1 MLTTNYSSL
10 FFASSCRSF
19 IRKLSAVFLI
29 VLGLLIAG
37 GACANVI
44 QGIDISRVD
53 DHAQIVIRFETEI
66 QYLRHAPEREAKDLR
81 VFFKVTQPGFSEGA
95 LMQEVLRSPTSD
107 LVPRFKI
114 IYPELVNG
122 MLIAFEKPVRYTLKA
137 GGDAQSIVLLIP
149 LPADKKKAAS
159 VEKKAAVVAD
169 KIAVPPTVVTADDHA
184 PTQIPDAVKPPD
196 APAPMSQEQVESLA
210 TGFIG
215 EARDA
220 LARGDAPKAVNRLNR
235 LLGLPTNAQTENAQ
249 ALIGEAREK
258 NGEIAKAR
266 AEYDLYLKLFPNGSA
281 APKVKERLAG
291 LPKTDPLRR
300 AESRVKRDDRP
311 AEWTS
316 FASIS
321 SYWFN
326 GQSRQ
331 DSGPMIRDQNSLIS
345 SLSVNARLRDS
356 VTDTRFV
363 FRDTDSRNF
372 LRQDRDY
379 NRIYSA
385 YAERTD
391 REVGYFVRGGR
402 QNPNGAGVLERF
414 DGVTGSYTLAS
425 DWKIGAVAGSV
436 VNFPTKGFGGF
447 DLPVNK
453 KFYGANFEFLPQ
465 LGRPGASLYAI
476 EQTLEGYVDRRA
488 VGTEI
493 RYFDGQF
500 SAFGTLDYDLLYK
513 GLNIGM
519 AQANYTDAWGNSYFV
534 NYDYR
539 KSPTYSLNNALQNT
553 SVVGI
558 TQVGALVDTY
568 GIGQARKMVVDST
581 PTMSMFGTG
590 VTVPVGEKWQ
600 FGFDYRGSKVTGQNV
615 VLALRQICKGG
626 LDSSAIGASATDPM
640 CIGGPLGDVLTSQM
654 CSGSYDPF
662 TETCN
667 AGQNI
672 QGTTN
677 TYTAQ
682 AIGTNLF
689 VPGGV
694 GVAMASYNKGDTSSG
709 QNYGLT
715 YVFPFAEAW
724 RLEGSMRYYTSK
736 SDAGSGQTNFSP
748 SLKLGYQWRSTVF
761 IETEVGTSDQK
772 TTGSSP
778 STNKREY
785 LYLGMRWDY
794 R

>member
-1 MLTTNYSSL
+1 M
-10 FFASSCRSF
+10 
-19 IRKLSAVFLI
+19 FLLG
-29 VLGLLIAG
+29 LGLLG
-37 GACANVI
+37 GASANVI

-53 DHAQIVIRFETEI
+53 DNAQIVIRFETEI

-95 LMQEVLRSPTSD
+95 LMQEVLRSPASD
-107 LVPRFKI
+107 LVPRFKV

-122 MLIAFEKPVRYTLKA
+122 MLIAFEKSIRFTLKA

-149 LPADKKKAAS
+149 LPADKKRAAPA
-159 VEKKAAVVAD
+159 EKKTLGAPEKATAPVPVV
-169 KIAVPPTVVTADDHA
+169 VPEDQVPKQT
-184 PTQIPDAVKPPD
+184 PDAEKPSD
-196 APAPMSQEQVESLA
+196 TPAPFSHEQIESLA

-220 LARGDAPKAVNRLNR
+220 LILGDAPKAVNRLNR
-235 LLGLPTNAQTENAQ
+235 LLGLPNNSQTENAQ

-266 AEYDLYLKLFPNGSA
+266 AEYELYLKLFPNGAA

-291 LPKTDPLRR
+291 LPKTDPVRR
-300 AESRVKRDDRP
+300 TESRVRRDDRP
-311 AEWTS
+311 AEWTT
-316 FASIS
+316 FASLS
-321 SYWFN
+321 TYWFN
-326 GQSRQ
+326 GQSKQ
-331 DSGPMIRDQNSLIS
+331 DSGPMTRDQNTLIS

-385 YAERTD
+385 YVERTD
-391 REVGYFVRGGR
+391 REVGYFVRAGR

-414 DGVTGSYTLAS
+414 DGVTGNYNLAT

-436 VNFPTKGFGGF
+436 VSFPTKGFGGF
-447 DLPVNK
+447 DLTVNK
-453 KFYGANFEFLPQ
+453 RFYGANFEYLPQ

-488 VGTEI
+488 LGTEI
-493 RYFDGQF
+493 RYFDGHF
-500 SAFGTLDYDLLYK
+500 SAFGTLDYDILYK
-513 GLNIGM
+513 GVNIGM
-519 AQANYTDAWGNSYFV
+519 AQANYTDPWGNSYFV

-539 KSPTYSLNNALQNT
+539 KSPTYSLNNALQST
-553 SVVGI
+553 SLLGI

-568 GIGQARKMVVDST
+568 GIGQARKIVVDST

-600 FGFDYRGSKVTGQNV
+600 FGFDFRGSKVSGQNV

-640 CIGGPLGDVLTSQM
+640 CIGGPLGDVLVSQM

-677 TYTAQ
+677 TYTMQ

-694 GVAMASYNKGDTSSG
+694 GVAMASFNKGDTSSG
-709 QNYGLT
+709 RNYGLT

-724 RLEGSMRYYTSK
+724 RLEGSMRYFSSK

-748 SLKLGYQWRSTVF
+748 SLKLGYQWRSAVF
-761 IETEVGTSDQK
+761 LETEIGTSDQR
-772 TTGSSP
+772 TTGTNP
-778 STNKREY
+778 GTNKREY